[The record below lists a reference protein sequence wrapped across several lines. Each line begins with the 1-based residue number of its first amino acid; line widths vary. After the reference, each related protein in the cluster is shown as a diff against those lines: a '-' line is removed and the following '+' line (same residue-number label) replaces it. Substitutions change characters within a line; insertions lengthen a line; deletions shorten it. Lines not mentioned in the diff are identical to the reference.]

1 MFLVPCVLVPFDEMI
16 LPSTKK
22 EIKLASEGAVIV
34 GVDEVG
40 RGPLAGPVVA
50 AAAWVDPIYFKKDFK
65 LKKCIR
71 DSKTLSEKQRNE
83 VFEFLEKNKDF
94 KMGIGEVQ
102 PKTIDRI
109 NILNAS
115 LLAMRLAVE
124 DLTPKIKKQKIILL
138 IDGNKIVP
146 GLQYAQEYII
156 KGDQKIFSIAVAS
169 IYAKVYRDNLMLNY
183 HKKFPAY
190 GFDTHKGYGT
200 QKHMKALQKIGAC
213 EIHRRSFRP
222 VKEVMFK

>member
-1 MFLVPCVLVPFDEMI
+1 ML
-16 LPSTKK
+16 LPSTK
-22 EIKLASEGAVIV
+22 EELRLSSQGYVIV

-50 AAAWVDPIYFKKDFK
+50 AAAWVDPVYFEKDFK
-65 LKKCIR
+65 LRNCIR

-83 VFEFLEKNKDF
+83 VFDFLEKKASF
-94 KMGIGEVQ
+94 KIGIGEVT

-124 DLTPKIKKQKIILL
+124 DLVPKIKQRNVLLL

-146 GLQYAQEYII
+146 GLNYSQRYII
-156 KGDQKIFSIAVAS
+156 KGDQKAFSIAVAS
-169 IYAKVYRDNLMLNY
+169 IYAKVYRDNIMIEY
-183 HKKFPAY
+183 HQKFPNY

-200 QKHMKALQKIGAC
+200 QKHMKALEENGAC
-213 EIHRRSFRP
+213 EIHRQSFGP
-222 VKEVMFK
+222 VKNSAVF

>member
-1 MFLVPCVLVPFDEMI
+1 ML
-16 LPSTKK
+16 LPSTK
-22 EIKLASEGAVIV
+22 EELRLSSQGYVIV

-50 AAAWVDPIYFKKDFK
+50 AAAWVDPVYFEKDFK
-65 LKKCIR
+65 LRNCIR
-71 DSKTLSEKQRNE
+71 DSKTLSEKQRNK
-83 VFEFLEKNKDF
+83 VFDFLEKKASF
-94 KMGIGEVQ
+94 KIGIGEVT

-124 DLTPKIKKQKIILL
+124 DLVPKIKQRNVLLL

-146 GLQYAQEYII
+146 GLNYSQRYII
-156 KGDQKIFSIAVAS
+156 KGDQKAFSIAVAS
-169 IYAKVYRDNLMLNY
+169 IYAKVYRDNIMIEY
-183 HKKFPAY
+183 HQNFPNY

-200 QKHMKALQKIGAC
+200 QKHMKALEENGAC
-213 EIHRRSFRP
+213 EIHRQSFGP
-222 VKEVMFK
+222 VKNSAVF

>member
-1 MFLVPCVLVPFDEMI
+1 MQ
-16 LPSTKK
+16 LPSTKE
-22 EIKLASEGAVIV
+22 EIELVKKGQVIV

-50 AAAWVDPIYFKKDFK
+50 AAAWVDPKYFKEDFE
-65 LKKCIR
+65 LKKCVR

-83 VFEFLEKNKDF
+83 VFEFLEKEEGF
-94 KMGIGEVQ
+94 RIGVGEVT

-124 DLTPKIKKQKIILL
+124 ELVPQIEKENILLL

-146 GLQYAQEYII
+146 GLTHSQKYII
-156 KGDQKIFSIAVAS
+156 KGDQKVFSIAVAS
-169 IYAKVYRDNLMLNY
+169 IYAKVFRDRKMIKY
-183 HKKFPAY
+183 HEKYPVY
-190 GFDTHKGYGT
+190 GFDSHKGYGT
-200 QKHMKALQKIGAC
+200 KKHMDALKTDGICG
-213 EIHRRSFRP
+213 IHRKSFAP
-222 VKEVMFK
+222 VREAMG